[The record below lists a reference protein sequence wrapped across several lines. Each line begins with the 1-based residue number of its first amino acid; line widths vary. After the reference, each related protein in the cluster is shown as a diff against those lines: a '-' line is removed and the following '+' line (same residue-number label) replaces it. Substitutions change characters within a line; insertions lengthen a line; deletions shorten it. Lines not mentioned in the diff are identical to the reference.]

1 MSGSDWRVICDRTGK
16 KLFRYECEIEWDG
29 LLVWKD
35 AIDPFP
41 EYLIVPNT
49 QENIGVQNARPE
61 GPDVFVT
68 PSPEDL
74 L

>member
-1 MSGSDWRVICDRTGK
+1 MDHRVICDRTGK
-16 KLFRYECEIEWDG
+16 KLFRNQCAVEWDG
-29 LLVWKD
+29 LIVWTQ

-49 QENIGVQNARPE
+49 QENIGVQDARPE
-61 GPDVFVT
+61 GEDVFVT
-68 PSPEDL
+68 PSPDDL